1 MMQRDD
7 VTVRMAVLKDVI
19 RLAELDQSIFA
30 DFWSE
35 KAFISSVDSKMEIVP
50 VVTLNTTGEIAAYAA
65 VSFVLDECNINRIA
79 VVPEFRCRGL
89 GTYLLGCIED
99 LLPAEVCTFNLEV
112 RESNVHAIEMYSK
125 FGYTVLGRRKN
136 FYRCPVE
143 DALLMTKRKV

>member
-19 RLAELDQSIFA
+19 RLAKLDQSIFS

-50 VVTLNTTGEIAAYAA
+50 VVTLNDTDEIVAYAA

-79 VVPEFRCRGL
+79 VAQEFRGRGL
-89 GTYLLGCIED
+89 GTYLLGCIEE
-99 LLPAEVCTFNLEV
+99 LLPPEVNIFNLEV
-112 RESNVHAIEMYSK
+112 RESNVHAIEMYEK

>member
-19 RLAELDQSIFA
+19 KLAELDRSIFS

-50 VVTLNTTGEIAAYAA
+50 VVFAGGTEEIAAYAA

-79 VVPEFRCRGL
+79 VAPEFRGRGL
-89 GTYLLGCIED
+89 GTYLLECIEEFIS
-99 LLPAEVCTFNLEV
+99 PEVTVFNLEV
-112 RESNVHAIEMYSK
+112 RESNKHAIEMYEK